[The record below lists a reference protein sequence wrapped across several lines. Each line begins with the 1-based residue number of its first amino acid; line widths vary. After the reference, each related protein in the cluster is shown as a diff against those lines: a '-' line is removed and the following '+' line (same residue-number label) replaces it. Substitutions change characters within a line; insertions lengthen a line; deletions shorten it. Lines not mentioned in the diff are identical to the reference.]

1 MTHKGSKNK
10 LKDDLIGTE
19 QSPHNPITGRIAIF
33 GELGISRLK
42 AEFGPVKNQIGLL
55 HVQIFL

>member
-1 MTHKGSKNK
+1 
-10 LKDDLIGTE
+10 KDDLIGTE
-19 QSPHNPITGRIAIF
+19 QSPHNPINGRIAIF